1 VKLTEEKQIFL
12 NKVDELV
19 HELCANNFYSR
30 SAREE
35 MLKIFHLLL
44 RDNDPEQTQKV
55 RKLFRSISDYLT
67 SYGKEN
73 AILTEK
79 TKKSHLYK
87 V

>member
-19 HELCANNFYSR
+19 FELCDGDFYSR

-44 RDNDPEQTQKV
+44 RDNDPEQIQKV

-67 SYGKEN
+67 TYGKEN

-79 TKKSHLYK
+79 TKKSHIYR